1 MANFYKRL
9 SYSFGNEDW
18 KTEAKALN
26 IKPTDNV
33 FAVAASGDRPLNLL
47 LSECNQITAV
57 DANHFQTALCDLK
70 RAAMHELDYDEY
82 LKFLGINPCHQRHK
96 TLKKLEKSMEEGS
109 IACWQ
114 NHVSKIKNGV
124 LYEGALEKGM
134 QKVAFMAK
142 IWDGDKINH
151 LFSFD
156 EIEKQREFIDKY
168 WNFNFWKTLFK
179 VALNPVVTR
188 YLIKDPGLYAH
199 VDQSISAPDY
209 IHGRMSRALREFLA
223 NENIVLSLYLK
234 GTVHKNGFSPYIQE
248 EGFNQIKKR
257 LHKLTIKTE
266 NAITYLE
273 SAPSKSID
281 VFSFSDI
288 ASYMKREDF
297 HRLCR
302 ALYRTAKPHARFCIR
317 EFMSAHTFPPEIAK
331 NFVCD
336 HKLEKQLESEDRCFV
351 YRFKVGAINKP

>member
-18 KTEAKALN
+18 KTEQKALN
-26 IKPTDNV
+26 IQSTDNV

-47 LSECNQITAV
+47 LSDCAHITAI
-57 DANHFQTALCDLK
+57 DANPFQTALCDLK
-70 RAAMHELDYDEY
+70 RAAMNELDYEQY
-82 LKFLGINPCHQRHK
+82 IKFLGIAPCDEREK
-96 TLKKLEKSMEEGS
+96 TLKKIENSMEEN
-109 IACWQ
+109 ATVCWRS
-114 NHVSKIKNGV
+114 HLSKVKNGV

-134 QKVAFMAK
+134 QKVAFLAK
-142 IWDGDKINH
+142 LWQGPKIKH

-156 EIEKQREFIDKY
+156 DVDEQRKFIDKN
-168 WNFNFWKTLFK
+168 WNFNVWKNLFRL
-179 VALNPVVTR
+179 ALNPFVTR

-199 VDQSISAPDY
+199 VDQGISAPEY

-223 NENIVLSLYLK
+223 KENIVLSLYLQ
-234 GTVHKNGFSPYIQE
+234 GTVHQNGFTPYIQE
-248 EGFNQIKKR
+248 DGFNQIKKR
-257 LHKLTIKTE
+257 LHKLSIKTE

-273 SAPSKSID
+273 NVPEKSID

-302 ALYRTAKPHARFCIR
+302 ALYRAAKPNARFCIR
-317 EFMSAHTFPPEIAK
+317 EFMSAHNFPPELAK

-336 HKLEKQLESEDRCFV
+336 HKLEKELENEDRCFV
-351 YRFKVGAINKP
+351 YRFKVGKINKF